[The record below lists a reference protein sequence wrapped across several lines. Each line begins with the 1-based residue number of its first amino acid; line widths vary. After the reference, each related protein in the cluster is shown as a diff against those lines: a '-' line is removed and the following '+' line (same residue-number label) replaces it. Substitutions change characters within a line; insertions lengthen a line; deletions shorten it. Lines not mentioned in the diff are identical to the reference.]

1 MEKDKWKE
9 LFSKDIIDIDKM
21 KKLIY
26 KEGVPNDSVIRM
38 KVWKLLLGYYTPR
51 KREWEEIDYNC
62 LEQYE
67 KYIKNIY
74 PKYPSTLLDKTWN
87 EIWKTTEN
95 CIDIYPI
102 ETSSF
107 ELNEIELKRIQLIEK
122 DIIRTVI
129 GAPINRDEPIRHD
142 LGFRRILFI
151 LSLTN
156 GGVSYVQGMNNLC
169 NVFYSLFASSSNQP
183 DYRLVESQTFGC
195 MFLLIDLMRN
205 WFLSSN
211 DNLPNGINASMKQVD
226 CLLQQTDN
234 KLYNQFTSNGIESS
248 LYMFR
253 WLTLLCCME
262 FTLFETFMYWD
273 FFFIDLDE
281 FVLLKVVCCSIILC
295 LKKVLIN
302 KDFSSTLKILQNI
315 PSISHSKVIKKS
327 KKILKTILHFKIHH
341 YTSQFPFNAFM
352 HIKTSSSHVNYSL
365 NNPLISLNNENALSP
380 SQCKQVDT
388 YVHLSS
394 SPSQCTNS
402 LLLEKK
408 SSDLSQINRKHSI
421 DQSKRKVIHLKTIK

>member
-9 LFSKDIIDIDKM
+9 LFSKDVIDIVKM

-26 KEGVPNDSVIRM
+26 KEGVPNDSIIRSN
-38 KVWKLLLGYYTPR
+38 VWKLLLGYYTPR
-51 KREWEEIDYNC
+51 KREWEEIEYNC
-62 LEQYE
+62 LIQYE

-74 PKYPSTLLDKTWN
+74 PKYPSTILDKAWI
-87 EIWKTTEN
+87 EIWKTKEN

-102 ETSSF
+102 EKSSF

-122 DIIRTVI
+122 DIIRTII
-129 GAPINRDEPIRHD
+129 GAPINRDAPIRHD

-151 LSLTN
+151 LSLIN

-183 DYRLVESQTFGC
+183 DYRFVESQTFGC

-211 DNLPNGINASMKQVD
+211 DNLPNGINASMKEVD
-226 CLLQQTDN
+226 YLLKQTDK
-234 KLYNQFTSNGIESS
+234 KLYNQFNSNGIESN

-273 FFFIDLDE
+273 FFFIDLHK
-281 FVLLKVVCCSIILC
+281 FLLLKVVCCSIILC
-295 LKKVLIN
+295 LKKLLLN

-327 KKILKTILHFKIHH
+327 KKILKTILHFKI
-341 YTSQFPFNAFM
+341 YPLISQISSNAFM
-352 HIKTSSSHVNYSL
+352 HTKISSSYLDSSL
-365 NNPLISLNNENALSP
+365 NKPFISINNENSLSITQYKQLDNNNYLFSP
-380 SQCKQVDT
+380 SQFNNCQPIEKE
-388 YVHLSS
+388 
-394 SPSQCTNS
+394 
-402 LLLEKK
+402 LL
-408 SSDLSQINRKHSI
+408 DLPQINRKHSM
-421 DQSKRKVIHLKTIK
+421 DQSKRKVINLKTTK